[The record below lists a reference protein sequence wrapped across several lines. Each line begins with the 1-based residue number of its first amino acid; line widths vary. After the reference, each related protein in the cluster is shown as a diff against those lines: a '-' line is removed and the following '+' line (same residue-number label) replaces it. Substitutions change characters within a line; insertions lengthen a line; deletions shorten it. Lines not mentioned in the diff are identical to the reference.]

1 MGTANTNTKASRASF
16 LFGYQHTPWGRN
28 TFLLDRV
35 SVRYLI
41 LQNKTENLSETEI
54 SDLLEY
60 INSLESLREQSYKPN
75 LFDDEIVS
83 LLSDS
88 VENRRARV
96 VVEWD
101 KIRRRADY
109 RAANFAAARK

>member
-1 MGTANTNTKASRASF
+1 MTNRQLLQAKADTLTEAEISE
-16 LFGYQHTPWGRN
+16 
-28 TFLLDRV
+28 LLD
-35 SVRYLI
+35 
-41 LQNKTENLSETEI
+41 
-54 SDLLEY
+54 Y
-60 INSLESLREQSYKPN
+60 INTLEAVREQSLKPN

-101 KIRRRADY
+101 KIRRKADH
-109 RAANFAAARK
+109 RAANFSAARK

>member
-1 MGTANTNTKASRASF
+1 MTNRQ
-16 LFGYQHTPWGRN
+16 L
-28 TFLLDRV
+28 
-35 SVRYLI
+35 
-41 LQNKTENLSETEI
+41 LQNKTENLSEAEI

-60 INSLESLREQSYKPN
+60 INSLESLREQSLKPN

-101 KIRRRADY
+101 KIRRKADH

>member
-1 MGTANTNTKASRASF
+1 MTNRQKLQDKAESLSESEISE
-16 LFGYQHTPWGRN
+16 
-28 TFLLDRV
+28 LLD
-35 SVRYLI
+35 
-41 LQNKTENLSETEI
+41 
-54 SDLLEY
+54 Y
-60 INSLESLREQSYKPN
+60 INTLETVREQSLKPN

-101 KIRRRADY
+101 KIRRKADY
-109 RAANFAAARK
+109 RAANFSTARK